1 MKRLIFVSLIAALAL
16 SACVA
21 SRSLRSAGQPGVDQ
35 FLSPRKGMGGG
46 AEEPPMPAMQP
57 PAPTAVMD
65 RGAVGEQQA
74 IQRLVIQN
82 ADLAI
87 VVADVD
93 ARMKAVEALAVEL
106 GGFVVSSNRYQTY
119 ANNGTQV
126 PEAQVVIRVPAE
138 KLDTALDR
146 IKADVVKVDTESRT
160 GQDVTADYVDQLSRL
175 KNLEAT
181 EAQLTKI
188 MESATKTDDVMAVF
202 NQLSSVREQI
212 EVVKGQI
219 KYYEQSAALSA
230 ISVRIIAEATIQP
243 IEIAGWKPQGVARDA
258 IQDLIYFFQGFV
270 DFLIRF
276 ALLILPALILM
287 GIPLYLVFLGLRA
300 VWRRVRKPK
309 VRPAAPE
316 QPEK

>member
-1 MKRLIFVSLIAALAL
+1 MKRLIFVSLIAVLVL

-21 SRSLRSAGQPGVDQ
+21 NRSLRSAGQPEKDQ
-35 FLSPRKGMGGG
+35 FSPGYGMGGG
-46 AEEPPMPAMQP
+46 AEEPPLPAAQP
-57 PAPTAVMD
+57 TMVMEGVD
-65 RGAVGEQQA
+65 RGATGNQQA
-74 IQRLVIQN
+74 IERLVIQN

-87 VVADVD
+87 IVADVE
-93 ARMKAVEALAVEL
+93 ARMKAVEALAAQL
-106 GGFVVSSNRYQTY
+106 GGFVVSSSKYQTY
-119 ANNGTQV
+119 ASNGTQV
-126 PEAQVVIRVPAE
+126 PEAQVTIRVPAE
-138 KLDTALDR
+138 KLDEALDR

-181 EAQLTKI
+181 ETQLLKI
-188 MESATKTDDVMAVF
+188 LESATDSGDALNIF
-202 NQLSSVREQI
+202 NQLTSIREQI

-270 DFLIRF
+270 DFLIRL
-276 ALLILPALILM
+276 ALLILPALILIA
-287 GIPLYLVFLGLRA
+287 IPLYLIFLGLRA
-300 VWRRVRKPK
+300 VVRRVRRPK
-309 VRPAAPE
+309 VRPPAPE